1 MKILACDLCSVTARG
16 ETFEEWMQD
25 LHPHYL
31 ESHVD
36 VMNDPNIGKRE
47 MQQWMLNNRAR
58 FNAA

>member
-1 MKILACDLCSVTARG
+1 
-16 ETFEEWMQD
+16 MQD

-31 ESHVD
+31 EAHVD

-47 MQQWMLNNRAR
+47 MQQWMIDNRAR

>member
-1 MKILACDLCSVTARG
+1 
-16 ETFEEWMQD
+16 MQD